1 MARILKVSID
11 AKKQVLKKR
20 PINISCIFRGMKRSC
35 LGIGMATLLLTAIVG
50 CGVVRSMGKEPK
62 GGELARLDTLSNY
75 KNGSFE
81 NLAERSDSTV
91 KLKWLFLHHRV
102 KTIRPSHALPWVKT
116 DLNAL
121 TANAPTIVWFGHSS
135 LLIKTRQN
143 NILIDPIFSTHA
155 GPVPGLVTAFPG
167 TMNYH
172 AKDMP
177 QIDVLII
184 SHDHY
189 DHLDY
194 RTLIKLK
201 GRIKMAVV
209 PMGVG
214 ADLVYWGF
222 DPKKIIELNWNQS
235 AILPGDLRITATPAQ
250 HRSNRT
256 YGKENRT
263 LWASYV
269 IQTGNYRIFFGGDG
283 GYGPQFKQIGQ
294 QYGPFDLA
302 LLECGQYSPNWPWT
316 HLWLGQAAQAA
327 VDLRASLLQ
336 PIHWAKFVEA
346 DQPWNEPIEKL
357 LPAAEKLGI
366 PVNVPRIGEPYTLG
380 DPPKETVWWD
390 FN

>member
-1 MARILKVSID
+1 MKHWCLRIGLAV
-11 AKKQVLKKR
+11 
-20 PINISCIFRGMKRSC
+20 
-35 LGIGMATLLLTAIVG
+35 LLLIEAVG
-50 CGVVRSMGKEPK
+50 CGMVKSLGKDPE
-62 GGELARLDTLSNY
+62 GEELARLDTVPNY

-91 KLKWLFLHHRV
+91 KRSRLRMMLHRRPE
-102 KTIRPSHALPWVKT
+102 TIRPSHALPWVKT
-116 DLNAL
+116 DLKTLA
-121 TANAPTIVWFGHSS
+121 APAPTIVWFGHSS
-135 LLIKTRQN
+135 LLIKTGQG
-143 NILIDPIFSTHA
+143 NILIDPIFSNHA

-167 TMNYH
+167 TKHYH
-172 AKDMP
+172 AEDMP
-177 QIDVLII
+177 PIDVLII

-194 RTLIKLK
+194 RTLKKLK
-201 GRIKMAVV
+201 DHIKTAIV

-214 ADLVYWGF
+214 SDLVYWGF

-235 AILPGDLRITATPAQ
+235 AILPGGLRITATPAQ
-250 HRSNRT
+250 HRSNRS
-256 YGKENRT
+256 YSKENKT

-269 IQTGNYRIFFGGDG
+269 IQAGSYRLFYSGDS
-283 GYGPQFKQIGQ
+283 GYGPHFKQIGQ

-327 VDLRASLLQ
+327 VDLHARLLQ

-346 DQPWNEPIEKL
+346 DHPWNEPIKSL

-380 DPPKETVWWD
+380 DPPRKLVWWD
-390 FN
+390 FE